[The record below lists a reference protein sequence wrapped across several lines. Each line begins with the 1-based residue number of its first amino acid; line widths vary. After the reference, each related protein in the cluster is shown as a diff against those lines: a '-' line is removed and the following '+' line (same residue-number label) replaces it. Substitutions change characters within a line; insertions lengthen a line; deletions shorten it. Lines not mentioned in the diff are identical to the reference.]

1 MAWRYDALLKL
12 QLDAGL
18 SEKVLMIQ
26 QVIVAGRVIRVM
38 VKSGRYR
45 MADAM

>member
-1 MAWRYDALLKL
+1 VALDALLKL
-12 QLDAGL
+12 QLDVGL
-18 SEKVLMIQ
+18 SEKARTIQ
-26 QVIVAGRVIRVM
+26 QVIVAGRVM